1 MQGLKEAKEKGISLK
16 TTSILMVIISVIIA
30 VTLLFT
36 GVRAF
41 RSFKAMEKTT
51 DNYIALTEAA
61 SELMSASDYLTEEV
75 QCFTVMG
82 DRKHMENYFTE
93 ANVTRRRDNA
103 LAVLEKEMPGSQ
115 ALQELGESMAESVA
129 LMDREF
135 YAMRLMLA
143 FRM

>member
-1 MQGLKEAKEKGISLK
+1 MHGLKEKEEKGISLK

-30 VTLLFT
+30 AALLVT

-41 RSFKAMEKTT
+41 RSFKAMEKKT

-61 SELMSASDYLTEEV
+61 SELMNASDYLTEEV

-93 ANVTRRRDNA
+93 ANTLRRRDNA
-103 LAVLEKEMPGSQ
+103 LAVLEKEMQIGR
-115 ALQELGESMAESVA
+115 AHV
-129 LMDREF
+129 
-135 YAMRLMLA
+135 
-143 FRM
+143 